1 MTSRSYLLVPN
12 QRCYFAQIL
21 LRLLFCFA
29 PAFAGTAFAQA
40 PDFDNLAKQLSRT
53 LREAQVHTIIVSDFV
68 SDGGRLTLQG
78 VLLADK
84 LWFAL
89 LEQQKGFQ
97 TLNRNLLHKQL
108 HTQLRSND
116 SFQKTE
122 VEAAHAV
129 GAEVIVIAN
138 IEQQS
143 KNLNISIIALDVST
157 GQEIEQWTVAIP
169 RTQALD
175 ELAGQNIQPDGPV
188 YLDSQNGVSMPACV
202 YCPNPQYT
210 EEAKK
215 KKLEGKVVLAA
226 VIAPS
231 GRAEKIWEVR
241 GLSDGLTEQAIKVV
255 RQWRFKPAQDS
266 QGNTVT
272 VMVHWTLPFASC
284 KQPSA
289 FLCSRVRAGLAGF

>member
-1 MTSRSYLLVPN
+1 MTSRSYLLAPS
-12 QRCYFAQIL
+12 QRCYFARIL
-21 LRLLFCFA
+21 LRLIFCFA
-29 PAFAGTAFAQA
+29 PAFAGTAFAHA
-40 PDFDNLAKQLSRT
+40 PDFDDLAKQLSKT
-53 LREAQVHTIIVSDFV
+53 LQEAQIHTIIVSDFV
-68 SDGGRLTLQG
+68 GDGGRVTLQG

-108 HTQLRSND
+108 HSQLRSSD

-122 VEAAHAV
+122 VEAADAV
-129 GAEVIVIAN
+129 GAEVIVTAN

-143 KNLNISIIALDVST
+143 KNLNISITALNVST
-157 GQEIEQWTVAIP
+157 GQKIEQWTVAIP

-175 ELAGQNIQPDGPV
+175 GLAVQNIQPDGPV

-215 KKLEGKVVLAA
+215 KKVEGKVVLAA
-226 VIAPS
+226 VIDPS

-241 GLSDGLTEQAIKVV
+241 GLSDGLTEQAIEVV

-266 QGNTVT
+266 KGNAVT
-272 VMVHWTLPFASC
+272 VMVPLDV
-284 KQPSA
+284 A
-289 FLCSRVRAGLAGF
+289 FRLM